1 MKKNMINKFTL
12 KVLSL
17 IIAILIWLLVRNVDD
32 PIVVRT
38 FYEIPVSIENASYLA
53 ENLEIPLLVDGKDTV
68 KVRVKGAR
76 SVVSKLKKEDIKAV
90 ADMTQIISKDTTPI
104 MVPVEV
110 TGTGISDSDI
120 TVRPRNIQV
129 DIEKQKS
136 VEKTIAVSTGDTQPD
151 KDYEIGNLKAN
162 PEKVTI
168 SGPET
173 IINKIDKVV
182 ALIDVMTGRKES
194 NIEIKSQ
201 LKIYD
206 KNLDELSPKQL
217 EYLNIKEISDNTIR
231 IQAQFWKVKQNV
243 KIKAEYSG
251 EPKRGYEVDSI
262 NLVPDTI
269 SVAGTD
275 EALKKLEQEGNTLEI
290 PGKYIDVTDKTGDF
304 EQNIDLSEL
313 LPEDL
318 KLVRDLNSSVIAT
331 VKILPYN
338 SRDYEV
344 SVTQI
349 EADNK
354 AEDLDLVFQD
364 EQITIR
370 AKAKEQDLDSLSA
383 ANIQVQIDLSGYGEG
398 EYEVPVTVTLPGGYE
413 LVESIKVKVKLVP
426 GAEK

>member
-1 MKKNMINKFTL
+1 MINKFTL

-182 ALIDVMTGRKES
+182 ALIDVTGRKES

-383 ANIQVQIDLSGYGEG
+383 ANIQVQIDLNGYGEG

>member
-182 ALIDVMTGRKES
+182 ALIDVTGRKES

-231 IQAQFWKVKQNV
+231 IQAQFWKVKQKV

>member
-38 FYEIPVSIENASYLA
+38 FYEIPVTIENASYLA

-90 ADMTQIISKDTTPI
+90 TDMTQIISKDTTPI

-182 ALIDVMTGRKES
+182 ALIDVTGRKES

-398 EYEVPVTVTLPGGYE
+398 EYEVPVTVTLPSGYE

>member
-182 ALIDVMTGRKES
+182 ALIDVTGRKES

-383 ANIQVQIDLSGYGEG
+383 ANIQVQIDLNGYGEG

>member
-182 ALIDVMTGRKES
+182 ALIDVTGRKES

-231 IQAQFWKVKQNV
+231 IQAQFWKVKQSV

>member
-12 KVLSL
+12 KILSL
-17 IIAILIWLLVRNVDD
+17 IIAVLIWLLVRNVDD
-32 PIVVRT
+32 PIMVKS
-38 FYEIPVSIENASYLA
+38 FYEIPVTIENASYLA

-68 KVRVKGAR
+68 KVRIKGAR
-76 SVVSKLKKEDIKAV
+76 SVVSKLKKKDITAV

-104 MVPVEV
+104 MVPVEINCA
-110 TGTGISDSDI
+110 GITESDI

-129 DIEKQKS
+129 DIQKQKS

-151 KDYEIGNLKAN
+151 KDYEIGSLKAN

-173 IINKIDKVV
+173 IIDKIDKVV
-182 ALIDVMTGRKES
+182 ALIDVTGRKES
-194 NIEIKSQ
+194 NVEINSQ

-206 KNLDELSPKQL
+206 KNLDELSPKKL
-217 EYLNIKEISDNTIR
+217 EYLNLKEISDNTIK

-243 KIKAEYSG
+243 QIQAEYSG
-251 EPKRGYEVDSI
+251 EPMRGYEVDSI
-262 NLVPDTI
+262 NLVPNTI
-269 SVAGTD
+269 SIAGTD
-275 EALKKLEQEGNTLEI
+275 KALEKLEKEGNTLEI
-290 PGKYIDVTDKTGDF
+290 PGKYIDVTGKTGDF
-304 EQNIDLSEL
+304 EENIDLNEL

-349 EADNK
+349 EAKNK
-354 AEDLDLVFQD
+354 AENLDLVFQD

-370 AKAKEQDLDSLSA
+370 AKAKEQDLDSLDVGE
-383 ANIQVQIDLSGYGEG
+383 IQAQIDLSGYGEG
-398 EYEVPVTVTLPGGYE
+398 EYEIPVTITLPSGYE
-413 LVESIKVKVKLVP
+413 LVSDIKVKVKLVP

>member
-136 VEKTIAVSTGDTQPD
+136 VEKTIAVSTGATQPD

-182 ALIDVMTGRKES
+182 ALIDVTGRKES

-269 SVAGTD
+269 SVVGTD

-290 PGKYIDVTDKTGDF
+290 PGKYIDVTDKAGDF

>member
-182 ALIDVMTGRKES
+182 ALIDVTGRKES

-251 EPKRGYEVDSI
+251 EPKRGYEADSI

>member
-12 KVLSL
+12 KILSL

-32 PIVVRT
+32 PIIVRT
-38 FYEIPVSIENASYLA
+38 FYEIPVTIENASYLA

-68 KVRVKGAR
+68 KVRIKGAR
-76 SVVSKLKKEDIKAV
+76 SVVNKLEKEDITAV

-110 TGTGISDSDI
+110 TCTGISNSDI

-129 DIEKQKS
+129 NIEKQKS

-168 SGPET
+168 SGPES
-173 IINKIDKVV
+173 IIDRIDKVV
-182 ALIDVMTGRKES
+182 ALVDVTGRKES

-206 KNLDELSPKQL
+206 KNLDELSAKQL

-251 EPKRGYEVDSI
+251 EPKHGYEVDSI
-262 NLVPDTI
+262 NLVPDTV
-269 SVAGTD
+269 SVAGTE

-304 EQNIDLSEL
+304 EENIDLNEL

-318 KLVRDLNSSVIAT
+318 KLVRDVNSSVIAT

-349 EADNK
+349 KADNK

-370 AKAKEQDLDSLSA
+370 AKAKEQDLDSLSTA
-383 ANIQVQIDLSGYGEG
+383 DIQVQIDLNGYGEG
-398 EYEVPVTVTLPGGYE
+398 EYEVPVTVTLPSGYE
-413 LVESIKVKVKLVP
+413 LVEDIKVKVKLVP

>member
-12 KVLSL
+12 KILSL
-17 IIAILIWLLVRNVDD
+17 IIAVLIWLLVRNVDD
-32 PIVVRT
+32 PIIVRT
-38 FYEIPVSIENASYLA
+38 FYEIPVTIENASYLA

-68 KVRVKGAR
+68 KVRIKGAR
-76 SVVSKLKKEDIKAV
+76 SVVNKLKKEDITAV

-110 TGTGISDSDI
+110 TCTGISDSDI
-120 TVRPRNIQV
+120 TVRPRNIEV

-182 ALIDVMTGRKES
+182 ALIDVTGRKES
-194 NIEIKSQ
+194 DVEIKAQ

-243 KIKAEYSG
+243 KIKAEHSG
-251 EPKRGYEVDSI
+251 EPEYGYEVDSI

-275 EALKKLEQEGNTLEI
+275 EALKKLEEEGNTLEI

-304 EQNIDLSEL
+304 EENIDLNEL

-354 AEDLDLVFQD
+354 AENLDLVFQD

-383 ANIQVQIDLSGYGEG
+383 ANIRVQIDLSGYGEG
-398 EYEVPVTVTLPGGYE
+398 EYEVPVTVTLPSGYE

>member
-12 KVLSL
+12 KILSL
-17 IIAILIWLLVRNVDD
+17 IIAVLIWLLVRNVDD
-32 PIVVRT
+32 PIIVKS
-38 FYEIPVSIENASYLA
+38 FYEIPVTIENASYLA

-68 KVRVKGAR
+68 KVRIKGPR
-76 SVVSKLKKEDIKAV
+76 SVVSKLKKKDITAV

-104 MVPVEV
+104 MVPVEINC
-110 TGTGISDSDI
+110 TGITDSDI

-129 DIEKQKS
+129 DIQKQKS

-173 IINKIDKVV
+173 IIDKIDKVV
-182 ALIDVMTGRKES
+182 ALVDVTGRKES
-194 NIEIKSQ
+194 NVEINSQ

-206 KNLDELSPKQL
+206 KNLDELSPKKL
-217 EYLNIKEISDNTIR
+217 EYLNLKEISDNTIK

-243 KIKAEYSG
+243 MIKAEYSG
-251 EPKRGYEVDSI
+251 EPIRGYEVDSI
-262 NLVPDTI
+262 NLVPNTI

-275 EALKKLEQEGNTLEI
+275 KALEKLEKEGNTLEI
-290 PGKYIDVTDKTGDF
+290 PREYINVTDKKEDF
-304 EQNIDLSEL
+304 EENIDLNEL

-338 SRDYEV
+338 SRDYDV

-349 EADNK
+349 EANNK
-354 AEDLDLVFQD
+354 AENLDLVFQD
-364 EQITIR
+364 EQITVR
-370 AKAKEQDLDSLSA
+370 AKAKEQDLDSL
-383 ANIQVQIDLSGYGEG
+383 NIADIQAQIDLSGYGEG
-398 EYEVPVTVTLPGGYE
+398 EYEIPVSVTLPTGYE
-413 LVESIKVKVKLVP
+413 LVSDIKVKVKLVP

>member
-12 KVLSL
+12 KILSL

-32 PIVVRT
+32 RIIVRT
-38 FYEIPVSIENASYLA
+38 FYEIPVTIENASYLA

-68 KVRVKGAR
+68 KVRIKGAR
-76 SVVSKLKKEDIKAV
+76 SVVNKLEKEDITAV

-110 TGTGISDSDI
+110 TCTGISDSDI

-129 DIEKQKS
+129 NIEKQKS

-168 SGPET
+168 SGPES
-173 IINKIDKVV
+173 IIDRIDKVV
-182 ALIDVMTGRKES
+182 ALVDVTGRKES

-206 KNLDELSPKQL
+206 KNLDELSAKQL

-251 EPKRGYEVDSI
+251 EPKHGYEVDSI
-262 NLVPDTI
+262 NLVPDTV
-269 SVAGTD
+269 SVAGTE

-304 EQNIDLSEL
+304 EENIDLNEL

-318 KLVRDLNSSVIAT
+318 KLVRDVNSSVIAT

-349 EADNK
+349 KADNK

-370 AKAKEQDLDSLSA
+370 AKAKEQDLDSLSTA
-383 ANIQVQIDLSGYGEG
+383 DIQVQIDLNGYGEG
-398 EYEVPVTVTLPGGYE
+398 EYEVPVTVTLPSGYE
-413 LVESIKVKVKLVP
+413 LVEDIKVKVKLVP

>member
-168 SGPET
+168 SGSET

-182 ALIDVMTGRKES
+182 ALIDVTGRKES

>member
-168 SGPET
+168 SGLET

-182 ALIDVMTGRKES
+182 ALIDVTGRKES

-290 PGKYIDVTDKTGDF
+290 PGKYIDVTDKAGDF

>member
-38 FYEIPVSIENASYLA
+38 FYEIPVSIENASYFA

-182 ALIDVMTGRKES
+182 ALIDVTGRKES

-383 ANIQVQIDLSGYGEG
+383 ANIQVQIDLNGYGEG

>member
-53 ENLEIPLLVDGKDTV
+53 ENLEIPLLVAGKDTV

-182 ALIDVMTGRKES
+182 ALIDVTGRKES

-231 IQAQFWKVKQNV
+231 IQAQFWKVKQSV

-354 AEDLDLVFQD
+354 AEDLDLIFQD

>member
-38 FYEIPVSIENASYLA
+38 FYEIPVSIENASYFA

-182 ALIDVMTGRKES
+182 ALIDVTARKES

-206 KNLDELSPKQL
+206 KNLDELSPNQL

-383 ANIQVQIDLSGYGEG
+383 ANIQVQIDLNGYGEG

>member
-53 ENLEIPLLVDGKDTV
+53 ENLEIPLLVDVKDTV

-182 ALIDVMTGRKES
+182 ALIDVTGRKES

-290 PGKYIDVTDKTGDF
+290 PGKYIDVTDKAGDF

>member
-1 MKKNMINKFTL
+1 MINKFTL

-38 FYEIPVSIENASYLA
+38 FYEIPVSIENASYFA

-182 ALIDVMTGRKES
+182 ALIDVTGRKES

-383 ANIQVQIDLSGYGEG
+383 ANIQVQIDLNGYGEG

>member
-32 PIVVRT
+32 PIIVRT
-38 FYEIPVSIENASYLA
+38 FYEIPVTIENASYLA

-68 KVRVKGAR
+68 KVRIKGAR
-76 SVVSKLKKEDIKAV
+76 SVVNKLKKEDITAV

-110 TGTGISDSDI
+110 TCTGISDSDI

-129 DIEKQKS
+129 NIEKQKS

-151 KDYEIGNLKAN
+151 KDYEIGSLKAN

-168 SGPET
+168 SGPES
-173 IINKIDKVV
+173 IIDKIDKVV
-182 ALIDVMTGRKES
+182 ALIDVTGRKES

-231 IQAQFWKVKQNV
+231 IQAQFWKVKQSV

-251 EPKRGYEVDSI
+251 EPGKGYEVDSI

-275 EALKKLEQEGNTLEI
+275 EALEKLEKEGNTLEI
-290 PGKYIDVTDKTGDF
+290 PGKYIDVTDKTADF
-304 EQNIDLSEL
+304 EENIDLNEL

-349 EADNK
+349 EANNK

-364 EQITIR
+364 EKITVR
-370 AKAKEQDLDSLSA
+370 AKAKEQDLDSLTT
-383 ANIQVQIDLSGYGEG
+383 ANIQVQIDLKGYGEG
-398 EYEVPVTVTLPGGYE
+398 EYEVPVTVTLPSGYE
-413 LVESIKVKVKLVP
+413 LVEDIKVKLKLVP

>member
-12 KVLSL
+12 KILSL
-17 IIAILIWLLVRNVDD
+17 IIAVLIWLLVRNVDD
-32 PIVVRT
+32 PIIVRS
-38 FYEIPVSIENASYLA
+38 FYEIPVTIENASYFA

-68 KVRVKGAR
+68 KVRIKGAR
-76 SVVSKLKKEDIKAV
+76 SVVSKLKKTDITAV
-90 ADMTQIISKDTTPI
+90 ADMTQIISKDTIPI

-110 TGTGISDSDI
+110 TCTGISDSDI
-120 TVRPRNIQV
+120 TVRPGNIQV

-151 KDYEIGNLKAN
+151 KDYEIGSLKAN

-173 IINKIDKVV
+173 IIDKIDKVV
-182 ALIDVMTGRKES
+182 ALVDVSGRKES
-194 NIEIKSQ
+194 NVEIKSQ

-217 EYLNIKEISDNTIR
+217 EYLNLKEISDNTIK

-251 EPKRGYEVDSI
+251 EPMRGYEVDSI

-275 EALKKLEQEGNTLEI
+275 EALKKLEEEGNTLEI
-290 PGKYIDVTDKTGDF
+290 PGKYIDVTDKTADF
-304 EQNIDLSEL
+304 EENIDLNEL
-313 LPEDL
+313 LSEDL

-383 ANIQVQIDLSGYGEG
+383 AEIGAQIDLKGYGEG
-398 EYEVPVTVTLPGGYE
+398 EYEVPVTVTLPSGYE
-413 LVESIKVKVKLVP
+413 LVADIKVKVKLVP

>member
-12 KVLSL
+12 KILSL

-32 PIVVRT
+32 PIIVRT
-38 FYEIPVSIENASYLA
+38 FYEIPVTIENASYLA

-68 KVRVKGAR
+68 KVRIKGAR
-76 SVVSKLKKEDIKAV
+76 SVVNKLEKEDITAV

-110 TGTGISDSDI
+110 TCTGISDSDI

-129 DIEKQKS
+129 NIEKQKS

-168 SGPET
+168 SGPES
-173 IINKIDKVV
+173 IIDRIDKVV
-182 ALIDVMTGRKES
+182 ALVDVTGRKES

-206 KNLDELSPKQL
+206 KNLDELSAKQL

-251 EPKRGYEVDSI
+251 EPKHGYEVDSI
-262 NLVPDTI
+262 NLVPDTV
-269 SVAGTD
+269 SVAGTE

-304 EQNIDLSEL
+304 EENIDLNEL

-318 KLVRDLNSSVIAT
+318 KLVRDVNSSVIAT

-349 EADNK
+349 KADNK

-370 AKAKEQDLDSLSA
+370 AKAKEQDLDSLSTA
-383 ANIQVQIDLSGYGEG
+383 DIQVQIDLNGYGKG
-398 EYEVPVTVTLPGGYE
+398 EYEVPVTVTLPSGYE
-413 LVESIKVKVKLVP
+413 LVEDIKVKVKLVP

>member
-173 IINKIDKVV
+173 IIDKIDKVV
-182 ALIDVMTGRKES
+182 ALIDVTGRKES

>member
-12 KVLSL
+12 KILSL

-32 PIVVRT
+32 PIIVRT
-38 FYEIPVSIENASYLA
+38 FYEIPVTIENASYLA

-68 KVRVKGAR
+68 KVRIKGAR
-76 SVVSKLKKEDIKAV
+76 SVVNKLEKEDITAV

-110 TGTGISDSDI
+110 TCTGISDSDI

-129 DIEKQKS
+129 NIEKQKS
-136 VEKTIAVSTGDTQPD
+136 VEKTIAVSTGDTQTD

-168 SGPET
+168 SGPES
-173 IINKIDKVV
+173 IIDRIDKVV
-182 ALIDVMTGRKES
+182 ALVDVTGRKES

-206 KNLDELSPKQL
+206 KNLDELSAKQL

-251 EPKRGYEVDSI
+251 EPKHGYEVDSI
-262 NLVPDTI
+262 NLVPDTV
-269 SVAGTD
+269 SVAGTE

-304 EQNIDLSEL
+304 EENIDLNEL

-318 KLVRDLNSSVIAT
+318 KLVRDVNSSVIAT

-349 EADNK
+349 KADNK

-370 AKAKEQDLDSLSA
+370 AKAKEQDLDSLSTA
-383 ANIQVQIDLSGYGEG
+383 DIQVQIDLNGYGEG
-398 EYEVPVTVTLPGGYE
+398 EYEVPVTVTLPSGYE
-413 LVESIKVKVKLVP
+413 LVEDIKVKVKLVP

>member
-182 ALIDVMTGRKES
+182 ALIDVTGRKES

-354 AEDLDLVFQD
+354 AEGLDLVFQD

-383 ANIQVQIDLSGYGEG
+383 ANIQVQIDLNGYGEG

>member
-53 ENLEIPLLVDGKDTV
+53 ENLEIPLLVHGKDTV

-182 ALIDVMTGRKES
+182 ALIDVTGRKES

-231 IQAQFWKVKQNV
+231 IQAQFWKVKQSV

-354 AEDLDLVFQD
+354 AEDLDLIFQD

>member
-182 ALIDVMTGRKES
+182 ALIDVTGRKES

-290 PGKYIDVTDKTGDF
+290 PGKYIDVTDKAGDF

-398 EYEVPVTVTLPGGYE
+398 EYEVPVTVTRPGGYE

>member
-38 FYEIPVSIENASYLA
+38 FYEIPVTIENASYLA

-182 ALIDVMTGRKES
+182 ALIDVTGRKES

-398 EYEVPVTVTLPGGYE
+398 EYEVPVTVTLPSGYE

>member
-120 TVRPRNIQV
+120 TVRPRNIKV

-182 ALIDVMTGRKES
+182 ALIDVTGRKES

-290 PGKYIDVTDKTGDF
+290 PGKYIDVTDKAGDF

>member
-12 KVLSL
+12 KILSL
-17 IIAILIWLLVRNVDD
+17 IIAILICLLVRNVDD
-32 PIVVRT
+32 PIIVRT
-38 FYEIPVSIENASYLA
+38 FHEIPVTIENASYLA

-68 KVRVKGAR
+68 KVRIKGAR
-76 SVVSKLKKEDIKAV
+76 SVVNKLEKEDITAV

-110 TGTGISDSDI
+110 TCTGISDSDI

-129 DIEKQKS
+129 NIEKQKS

-168 SGPET
+168 SGPES
-173 IINKIDKVV
+173 IIDRIDKVV
-182 ALIDVMTGRKES
+182 ALVDVTGRKES

-206 KNLDELSPKQL
+206 KNLDELSAKQL

-251 EPKRGYEVDSI
+251 EPKHGYEVDSI
-262 NLVPDTI
+262 NLVPDTV
-269 SVAGTD
+269 SVAGTE

-304 EQNIDLSEL
+304 EENIDLNEL

-318 KLVRDLNSSVIAT
+318 KLVRDVNSSVIAT

-349 EADNK
+349 KADNK

-370 AKAKEQDLDSLSA
+370 AKAKEQDLDSLSTA
-383 ANIQVQIDLSGYGEG
+383 DIQVQIDLNGYGEG
-398 EYEVPVTVTLPGGYE
+398 EYEVPVTVTLPSGYE
-413 LVESIKVKVKLVP
+413 LVEDIKVKVKLVP

>member
-182 ALIDVMTGRKES
+182 ALIDVTGRKES

-275 EALKKLEQEGNTLEI
+275 EALKKLEQEVNTLEI

>member
-182 ALIDVMTGRKES
+182 ALIDVTGRKES

-290 PGKYIDVTDKTGDF
+290 PGKYIDVTDKAGDF

-349 EADNK
+349 EAYNK

>member
-182 ALIDVMTGRKES
+182 ALIDVTGRKES

-290 PGKYIDVTDKTGDF
+290 PGKYIDVTDKMGDF

>member
-182 ALIDVMTGRKES
+182 ALIDVTGRKES

-290 PGKYIDVTDKTGDF
+290 PGKYIDVTDKAGDF

-370 AKAKEQDLDSLSA
+370 AKAKEQDYESLSA
-383 ANIQVQIDLSGYGEG
+383 ANIQVEID
-398 EYEVPVTVTLPGGYE
+398 
-413 LVESIKVKVKLVP
+413 
-426 GAEK
+426 

>member
-38 FYEIPVSIENASYLA
+38 FYEIPVSIENASYFA

-182 ALIDVMTGRKES
+182 ALIDVTGRKES

-354 AEDLDLVFQD
+354 AEGLDLVFQD

-383 ANIQVQIDLSGYGEG
+383 ANIQVQIDLNGYGEG

>member
-76 SVVSKLKKEDIKAV
+76 SVVSKLKKEDIKAD

-182 ALIDVMTGRKES
+182 ALIDVTGRKES

>member
-12 KVLSL
+12 KILSL

-32 PIVVRT
+32 PIIVRT
-38 FYEIPVSIENASYLA
+38 FYEIPVTIENASYLA

-68 KVRVKGAR
+68 KVRIKGAR
-76 SVVSKLKKEDIKAV
+76 SVVNKLEKEDITAV

-110 TGTGISDSDI
+110 TCTGISDSDI

-129 DIEKQKS
+129 NIEKQKS

-168 SGPET
+168 SGPES
-173 IINKIDKVV
+173 IIDRIDKVV
-182 ALIDVMTGRKES
+182 ALVDVTGRKES

-206 KNLDELSPKQL
+206 KNLDELSAKQL

-251 EPKRGYEVDSI
+251 EPKHGYEVDSI
-262 NLVPDTI
+262 NLVPDTV
-269 SVAGTD
+269 SVAGTE

-304 EQNIDLSEL
+304 EENIDLNEL

-318 KLVRDLNSSVIAT
+318 KLVRDVNSSVIAT

-349 EADNK
+349 KADNK

-370 AKAKEQDLDSLSA
+370 AKAKEQDLDSLSTA
-383 ANIQVQIDLSGYGEG
+383 DIQVQIDFNGYGEG
-398 EYEVPVTVTLPGGYE
+398 EYEVPVTVTLPSGYE
-413 LVESIKVKVKLVP
+413 LVEDIKVKVKLVP

>member
-136 VEKTIAVSTGDTQPD
+136 VEKTIAVSIGDTQPD

-182 ALIDVMTGRKES
+182 ALIDVTGRKES

>member
-1 MKKNMINKFTL
+1 MKKNIINKFTL

-182 ALIDVMTGRKES
+182 ALIDVTGRKES

-290 PGKYIDVTDKTGDF
+290 PGKYIDVTDKAGDF